1 MSTSKLSK
9 SVATK
14 DKSNLNRELICKT
27 LHSELINFA
36 KNYNDIEKKNKL
48 PSDLDLLVQAHFSE
62 VSSIIIQ
69 FMCNSFN
76 TKSGRPRD
84 QIAREYFRI
93 EVHSFQIK
101 NKGSKRFPSEKIFFK
116 QLIIIN
122 ISNTIVFYIIV
133 F

>member
-48 PSDLDLLVQAHFSE
+48 PSDVDLLVQAHFSE

-76 TKSGRPRD
+76 KKVVALKIRSLVSISEPKFML
-84 QIAREYFRI
+84 FRLK
-93 EVHSFQIK
+93 IK
-101 NKGSKRFPSEKIFFK
+101 A
-116 QLIIIN
+116 
-122 ISNTIVFYIIV
+122 
-133 F
+133 